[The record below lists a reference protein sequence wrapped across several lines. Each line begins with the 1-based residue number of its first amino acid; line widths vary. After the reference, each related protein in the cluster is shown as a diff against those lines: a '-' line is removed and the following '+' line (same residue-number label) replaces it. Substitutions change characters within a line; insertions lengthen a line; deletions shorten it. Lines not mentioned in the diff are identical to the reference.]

1 MTNHTSKLISIQL
14 NKFLHR
20 IDCKATLIEL
30 FSQKG
35 CRLKRIRRS
44 KNWLLIGNQNQLTE
58 ISESLRERKTLW
70 IADAIDTALPTPT
83 INLTSIMKSNPE
95 MTVNRLIAETGCTLI
110 EARCAIDTAE
120 GFI

>member
-1 MTNHTSKLISIQL
+1 MTKYTSKPISIQL
-14 NKFLHR
+14 NSFLHR
-20 IDCKATLIEL
+20 IDCKATLIEI

-35 CRLKRIRRS
+35 CSLKRIRRS

-58 ISESLRERKTLW
+58 ISESLREGKTLW
-70 IADAIDTALPTPT
+70 IADAIDTALPKPT
-83 INLTSIMKSNPE
+83 FNLTLIVKSNPE
-95 MTVNRLIAETGCTLI
+95 MTVNRLRVETGCTLI